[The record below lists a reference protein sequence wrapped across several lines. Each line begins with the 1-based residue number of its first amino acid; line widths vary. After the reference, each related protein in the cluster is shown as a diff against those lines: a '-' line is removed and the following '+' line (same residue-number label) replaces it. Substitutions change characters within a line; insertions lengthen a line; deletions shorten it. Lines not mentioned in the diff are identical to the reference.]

1 MTAMTQEPEPIDPA
15 SGDRDSN
22 VRLLHEAA
30 KSQPVYRCSFFV
42 DIVGSSTRKNTEPE
56 ASWITQSDMLYTIVE
71 DAIEEFLPNGWYKNT
86 GDGFVV
92 VSSDDPEQ
100 VMNSAVS
107 IQESLADARSGHQS
121 AGIARMDI
129 SVSIGITSGHV
140 YEYRGRNGRVDYLG
154 LMLDKAAR
162 LTAVASA
169 NAIFVDRATVQDA
182 AMRKIHSRVGEVL
195 RYTGDEYVGDVQLV
209 PLRGFPEPIAYH
221 ELRWGRELFGTR
233 SQVVTDAVGQ
243 MQSGA
248 PESGAQANTT
258 VSPTPKAGFERM
270 LGTLKMWNS
279 ERNFGFVTDATGE
292 DFFVAPKL
300 FVYPDDVPNL
310 KPGAQLAFVPVAAT
324 AAGKAR
330 RAGAVLVVDEE
341 AEGVVVSVP
350 EGRNYAWVRVDD
362 SCGNRQMVW
371 MSTSQLPSVTKGAGL
386 SFVVRA
392 RDGKVN
398 AEEVELAD

>member
-195 RYTGDEYVGDVQLV
+195 RYTGDEYVGMCNWSRYA
-209 PLRGFPEPIAYH
+209 PL
-221 ELRWGRELFGTR
+221 
-233 SQVVTDAVGQ
+233 TDCMG
-243 MQSGA
+243 
-248 PESGAQANTT
+248 
-258 VSPTPKAGFERM
+258 
-270 LGTLKMWNS
+270 
-279 ERNFGFVTDATGE
+279 
-292 DFFVAPKL
+292 
-300 FVYPDDVPNL
+300 
-310 KPGAQLAFVPVAAT
+310 
-324 AAGKAR
+324 
-330 RAGAVLVVDEE
+330 RAGDLLHG
-341 AEGVVVSVP
+341 AEGPLARSLRHIKRTQWTTIR
-350 EGRNYAWVRVDD
+350 GRMH
-362 SCGNRQMVW
+362 CGNDLPDVYVW
-371 MSTSQLPSVTKGAGL
+371 
-386 SFVVRA
+386 
-392 RDGKVN
+392 
-398 AEEVELAD
+398 